1 MASHVVTHGF
11 SGWRRHLA
19 AACGVLG
26 IASVASAQAWTYP
39 AFQAPRLEERE
50 FNFGVADAGKG
61 GTTLIAQWREFV
73 ASRSQFTLEAGLSA
87 ADKGGGNVLIGAAS
101 LAYEAHRATS
111 EVPLDLILTG
121 GAGVA
126 LGDAQAL
133 RIPAGVAVGYRIEL
147 ERDVA
152 ITPYLHPRLSI
163 DFCNDCGRDDA
174 ALGVNFDVGVNVDVS
189 PHIAIR
195 AAAMFGGGSLF
206 GQDGIGISLAW
217 RPPGLRR

>member
-1 MASHVVTHGF
+1 MLLCAV
-11 SGWRRHLA
+11 
-19 AACGVLG
+19 
-26 IASVASAQAWTYP
+26 SAPALSQGWTYP
-39 AFQAPRLEERE
+39 AFQPPRLEERE

-61 GTTLIAQWREFV
+61 GTTLVAQWREFV
-73 ASRSQFTLEAGLSA
+73 ATRSQFTLEAGLSA

-101 LAYEAHRATS
+101 LAYEAHRANDD
-111 EVPLDLILTG
+111 VPLDFILTG

-126 LGDAQAL
+126 LGDAAAL

-147 ERDVA
+147 ERDVS
-152 ITPYLHPRLSI
+152 ITPYVHPRLSL
-163 DFCNDCGRDDA
+163 DFCSDCGSDEA
-174 ALGVNFDVGVNVDVS
+174 AIGVNFDVGVNVDLS

-195 AAAMFGGGSLF
+195 AAALFGGGSLF